1 MAHAARL
8 HRADWTICGG
18 ESGPHARPMAP
29 VWARQLLEHGR
40 EAAIPFLFKQEGA
53 VLAKEWGLKDA
64 KGEDL
69 AELPPDL
76 RVRQWPD
83 PLGVAQATLL

>member
-1 MAHAARL
+1 MA
-8 HRADWTICGG
+8 
-18 ESGPHARPMAP
+18 S
-29 VWARQLLEHGR
+29 VWARQLLEQCRG
-40 EAAIPFLFKQEGA
+40 AAVPFLFKQSGA

-69 AELPPDL
+69 AELPTDL
-76 RVRQWPD
+76 RVRWPD